1 MSSGNDIPQLEASA
15 NATKAPEAEGKKPY
29 SIQLPGKLTEA
40 DLKGKTK
47 HLSKEFDTWFQSKEF
62 QRIKENYELVEN
74 IQTTGSQ
81 VDQTLLPIAGQVI
94 ETLQSR
100 KMAAIM
106 GAEKLTLAR
115 PITTSLNPMAG
126 NEEKLK
132 VEDLTNQQIT
142 DTPDFIDKAD
152 EAMKTQS
159 IEGTIVAKCFWDFR
173 ECYSTNVI
181 KEIDPGTMQ
190 SVETGRE
197 EVVTR
202 KGFPNWRPRSVKVLR
217 WDPRVQDKINQSSWI
232 SDEDFSSFSEL
243 VKMAEDGIID
253 ASKLDEIKKLGPTR
267 KDQDKS
273 TDTMTKEGLSG
284 SLPPINWED
293 GRFKLTEWWLTLT
306 YPEDSVDEITGETTE
321 VWKRKEVTFWMVQDE
336 ILVRFEDNPL
346 KPQRKPYISA
356 KEERRTGRFLGTGP
370 VDKIKGICKNIRTF
384 MEKKRKL
391 VTRASMAVNFFTP
404 ASGFNPKITPLKEDA
419 NVVVNDVNAIKREE
433 VPVAAIA
440 ATKEALEFLI
450 NQAKE
455 STASNEISQGVAP
468 EGGPT
473 ATEIQALEGAAS
485 KQFQYHNELNGYN
498 LWAGIAKE
506 FHQLTKQFA
515 KAGELTI
522 REGGNNS
529 QAMQVL
535 PEEIQG
541 EYDFIAVTPRDSAQK
556 IQRAQQLTNVAQQ
569 LWQAQVQSPQFF
581 TDSKGQVKRFL
592 PFEMLV
598 NEILPLLGIK
608 TGRTYF
614 ADGTPNPV
622 VTDPTTGQPAANSM
636 PQGGAQGAPQPTPPA
651 PAAPAPEAALPPP
664 GV

>member
-1 MSSGNDIPQLEASA
+1 MSSGNDIPQLESAA
-15 NATKAPEAEGKKPY
+15 NATKAPEAESKPY

-74 IQTTGSQ
+74 IQTSGSQ
-81 VDQTLLPIAGQVI
+81 VDQTLLPVAGQVI

-115 PITTSLNPMAG
+115 PFTTAPNPQGG
-126 NEEKLK
+126 NEDKIL

-173 ECYSTNVI
+173 ECYSTNVL
-181 KEIDPGTMQ
+181 KEIDPTTMNE
-190 SVETGRE
+190 VEVGRE
-197 EVVTR
+197 DVLKR
-202 KGFPNWRPRSVKVLR
+202 QGHPNFTPRSVKSLR
-217 WDPRVQDKINQSSWI
+217 WDPRVQDKISNSSWI

-243 VKMAEDGIID
+243 VRMAEQGIID

-293 GRFKLTEWWLTLT
+293 GRFKLTEWWMTLT
-306 YPEDSVDEITGETTE
+306 YPEDVADELTGEVKE

-336 ILVRFEDNPL
+336 ILVRFEENGL
-346 KPQRKPYISA
+346 KPQRKPYVSA

-391 VTRASMAVNFFTP
+391 VTRASMAVNFYTP
-404 ASGFNPKITPLKEDA
+404 SSGFNPKITPLKEDT

-473 ATEIQALEGAAS
+473 ATEISALEGAAS

-498 LWAGIAKE
+498 FWAGIAKE
-506 FHQLTKQFA
+506 YHQLTKQFA

-529 QAMQVL
+529 QAREVL
-535 PEEIQG
+535 PEQIQG
-541 EYDFIAVTPRDSAQK
+541 EYDFIAVTPRESAQK
-556 IQRAQQLTNVAQQ
+556 IQRAQQLTGVAQQ

-581 TDSKGQVKRFL
+581 TDGKGQVKRFL

-622 VTDPTTGQPAANSM
+622 AIDPLTGQPAANSM
-636 PQGGAQGAPQPTPPA
+636 PSGGAPAPAVPP

-664 GV
+664 GA